1 MSDRPEIASNNF
13 AETFLRS
20 ISLLIGV
27 ALSEGVCV
35 RGDLGGF
42 WIWDCVRTTNDSF
55 DFGAAGE
62 VRIGVPFLVVGITRF
77 TRGVGGPCFVVF
89 S

>member
-1 MSDRPEIASNNF
+1 M
-13 AETFLRS
+13 T
-20 ISLLIGV
+20 
-27 ALSEGVCV
+27 
-35 RGDLGGF
+35 GDLGGF

-62 VRIGVPFLVVGITRF
+62 VVRTGLPFLVVGITRF
-77 TRGVGGPCFVVF
+77 TRGVGGPCFAVF